1 MNDDKYVIH
10 QLKLDR
16 SQAKEQ
22 KVKGVFFSDEL
33 VNVWNQILDLSSEN
47 ENKLNFLLSPFR
59 YKQGIEKDLVCMT
72 FHRHALTGQQPW
84 LIVSK
89 DMSNL
94 KIQMINSSLIRYLKQ
109 ELEDKKEKYQ
119 LYSILGKLLGGIDP
133 TNVTVNELSLDQLRG
148 YTQHETFLNNYILQY
163 ASENIKSV
171 LDEPQLK
178 LRKNYN
184 KDGELAEWEFP
195 EEWFQVIDT
204 FSPKFELVSKPL
216 YQKDKDK
223 KVFSYVI
230 NLAIETNENDITV
243 TVVTKGRL
251 IMTMSLFKNGNWTF
265 NRKSNG
271 KFQNRSL
278 YKMNHTSNRIV
289 KIPFSK
295 NKYQNKIFSWDSIKY
310 ESITGET
317 IEAVGDIAI
326 SPEKFINDY
335 MIPITHSDRSNYKY
349 LIKRGLHPND
359 HFYLFE
365 SFQHMTNDLLI
376 KDCNPDEVIDTQ
388 LKKKEI
394 GSRRIHDTYF
404 ERQGELVKVFVVST
418 NENIF
423 SYLNEVM
430 EKYRGEKV
438 GKNGDIEKVKEA
450 RFDVEQISDGRYRFY
465 DLEDSDRHTMDIEF
479 VLKPE
484 WLKHYKPLDSEV
496 DRKEAI
502 IKRIEEIIAVTSRE
516 DVPSFVLGEVDQYEE
531 WDPSDPKKAYE
542 LGFLQQGLLSQ
553 SHYSQD
559 ASPNDFVNR
568 LKGGMDDILIRLGF
582 VNQKIY
588 NLLEQESPYE
598 YYYFPQF
605 IKARLP
611 NGIEGD
617 ILLLVRSFNGK
628 TEVKYYHPN
637 KKTNWLSIQDG
648 VVELRNIEGYFM
660 KNKASANK
668 FIIENCTG
676 QNNVVV
682 YEEIDEK
689 MPLLE
694 KDLPFV
700 VATFKTDDL
709 APAVTKISE
718 RTGNITLTPFVVR
731 KGNVFYTIGMKLPN
745 TMKYPM
751 HVSKQTFSNDLP
763 TRVTQRVRVSNGD
776 VQVAIDLLM
785 LRMIPITF
793 GSYLNNPLPYHIF
806 NKHFYEQYL
815 EVEKEKKKLS
825 RKNNE
830 VQEETQLSLNI

>member
-1 MNDDKYVIH
+1 MNEDKYVIH
-10 QLKLDR
+10 RLKLER
-16 SQAKEQ
+16 SQAKNH
-22 KVKGVFFSDEL
+22 KVKEVFFSDEL
-33 VNVWNQILDLSSEN
+33 VNVWNQILDISSEN

-59 YKQGIEKDLVCMT
+59 FKQGTEKDIVCMT

-89 DMSNL
+89 EMPKL

-109 ELEDKKEKYQ
+109 ELVNKKEKYP
-119 LYSILGKLLGGIDP
+119 LYLLLDESLGDIDP
-133 TNVTVNELSLDQLRG
+133 TNVTVNEISLDQLRC

-163 ASENIKSV
+163 ASENSV
-171 LDEPQLK
+171 IDDPQLK

-184 KDGELAEWEFP
+184 KDGEIAEWELP

-216 YQKDKDK
+216 YQKDQDK

-251 IMTMSLFKNGNWTF
+251 IMTMSLFKNGNWIF

-289 KIPFSK
+289 KVPFSK
-295 NKYQNKIFSWDSIKY
+295 NKYQNKLFSWDSIKY

-326 SPEKFINDY
+326 SPEKFINNY

-365 SFQHMTNDLLI
+365 SFQHMTKDLLTI
-376 KDCNPDEVIDTQ
+376 DCIPDEVIDTQ

-418 NENIF
+418 NKNIL
-423 SYLNEVM
+423 SYLSEVM
-430 EKYRGEKV
+430 EKYKGEKV
-438 GKNGDIEKVKEA
+438 GKNGDIQKVKDA
-450 RFDVEQISDGRYRFY
+450 RFDVEQISEGRYRFY

-484 WLKHYKPLDSEV
+484 WLKYYKPLDTEV

-502 IKRIEEIIAVTSRE
+502 IKRIEEIIAETSRE

-559 ASPNDFVNR
+559 ASPNDYVNR
-568 LKGGMDDILIRLGF
+568 LKGGLDDILIRLGF

-611 NGIEGD
+611 NGVEGD
-617 ILLLVRSFNGK
+617 ILLLVRSFKGK

-637 KKTNWLSIQDG
+637 KETNWLSIQDG
-648 VVELRNIEGYFM
+648 VVELRNIESYFM
-660 KNKASANK
+660 ENKANANK
-668 FIIENCTG
+668 FIIENCSG

-682 YEEIDEK
+682 YVENDEK
-689 MPLLE
+689 MALLE

-700 VATFKTDDL
+700 VATFKTDEL

-731 KGNVFYTIGMKLPN
+731 KGNAFYTIGMKLPN

-763 TRVTQRVRVSNGD
+763 TRITQRVRVSNGD

-793 GSYLNNPLPYHIF
+793 GSYLNDPLPYHIYS
-806 NKHFYEQYL
+806 KHFYEQYL
-815 EVEKEKKKLS
+815 EFEKEKKKFL

-830 VQEETQLSLNI
+830 VQKDAQLSFDF